1 MNILLINH
9 YAGSI
14 HYGMEYRP
22 YYLAREWVFM
32 GHTVTIAAASVSHV
46 RNISPA
52 LHGAMTEE
60 IIDGIRYLWFKTPAY
75 AGNGVSRAIN
85 IFTFVIQL
93 LLHRTWIAK
102 TVMPDIVIASST
114 HPLDIIAARAIA
126 RKSHAKLIFEV
137 HDLWPLSP
145 IELGGMSPHH
155 PFIILMQWAENLA
168 YRTADIVI
176 SMLPKT
182 MEHMVQHGMKPEKF
196 VYIPNGVDVAEWHDA
211 PGSMPDEHRHVFS
224 ILKAKGHF
232 LVGYAGAHGLAN
244 VLDHFVDAAY
254 QLQEYPVTFVL
265 IGQGPEKD
273 KLMQKVQLRKQ
284 TNVVFLPPVE
294 KKAIPIIL
302 QEMDTLYIGLKE
314 DPLFRFGVSP
324 NKLMD
329 YMMAAKP
336 VIYAIRAGNNMV
348 ADSGCGISI
357 PPEKPEEIV
366 QAVLKL
372 MNLSEE
378 DRIEMGQRGKAYT
391 LANHDYRVLA
401 KQFIAALER

>member
-14 HYGMEYRP
+14 QHGMEYRP
-22 YYLAREWVFM
+22 YYLSREWINQ

-46 RNISPA
+46 RNIPSVTR
-52 LHGAMTEE
+52 GAMTEE
-60 IIDGIRYLWFKTPAY
+60 MIDGIRYLWFKTHAY
-75 AGNGVSRAIN
+75 AGNGTSRVIN

-93 LLHRTWIAK
+93 LLHRTWITK
-102 TVMPDIVIASST
+102 TVMPDVVIASST
-114 HPLDIIAARAIA
+114 YPLDIIAARAIA
-126 RKSHAKLIFEV
+126 RQNHARLVFEV

-145 IELGGMSPHH
+145 IELGGMSRRH
-155 PFIILMQWAENLA
+155 PFIILMQWAEDFA
-168 YRTADIVI
+168 YRTADMVV

-182 MEHMVQHGMKPEKF
+182 MEHMVEHGMKPEKF
-196 VYIPNGVDVAEWHDA
+196 VHIPNGVDVAEWQA
-211 PGSMPDEHRHVFS
+211 EPGLIPDEHRNTFS

-244 VLDHFVDAAY
+244 ALDHFIDAAY
-254 QLQEYPVTFVL
+254 QLQDRPVMFVL

-273 KLMQKVQLRKQ
+273 RLMEKVQSRKQ
-284 TNVVFLPPVE
+284 TNVVFLPSVD
-294 KKAIPIIL
+294 KRAIPVIL
-302 QEMDTLYIGLKE
+302 QKMDALYIGLKG

-336 VIYAIRAGNNMV
+336 VIFAIRAGNDMV

-366 QAVLKL
+366 KAVLQL
-372 MNLSEE
+372 MRLSKE
-378 DRIEMGQRGKAYT
+378 DRIEMGQRGRAYI

-401 KQFIAALER
+401 QQFITALEQ

>member
-9 YAGSI
+9 YAGSL
-14 HYGMEYRP
+14 HHGMEYRP
-22 YYLAREWVFM
+22 YYLGREWVNH
-32 GHTVTIAAASVSHV
+32 GHSVTIAAASVSHV
-46 RNISPA
+46 RNISPTF
-52 LHGAMTEE
+52 HGVMTEE
-60 IIDGIRYLWFKTPAY
+60 VIKGIRYVWFKTPAY
-75 AGNGVSRAIN
+75 NGNGVSRAIN

-93 LLHRTWIAK
+93 LLHRNWISK
-102 TVMPDIVIASST
+102 TVMPDVVIASST
-114 HPLDIIAARAIA
+114 HPLDIIAARVIA
-126 RKSHAKLIFEV
+126 RMNGAKLVFEV

-145 IELGGMSPHH
+145 IELGGMSRYH

-168 YRTADIVI
+168 YRAADVVI

-182 MEHMVQHGMKPEKF
+182 LEHMVEHGMRPEKF
-196 VYIPNGVDVAEWHDA
+196 VHIPNGVDIAEWLA
-211 PGSMPDEHRHVFS
+211 EPGVIPDEHQYVLS
-224 ILKAKGHF
+224 LLKSKGHF

-244 VLDHFVDAAY
+244 VLDHFIDAAC
-254 QLQEYPVTFVL
+254 QLHEHPVTFVL

-284 TNVVFLPPVE
+284 TNVVFLPSVE
-294 KKAIPIIL
+294 KKSIPNIL
-302 QEMDTLYIGLKE
+302 QEMDALYIGLKG

-329 YMMAAKP
+329 YLMSAKP
-336 VIYAIRAGNNMV
+336 VIYAVQSGNDMV

-372 MNLSEE
+372 MSLSKE
-378 DRIEMGQRGKAYT
+378 DRIKMGQKGKVYI

-401 KQFIAALER
+401 KQFITSLD